1 MNYFIKNDEITLG
14 KSNPESIF
22 SLYIY
27 IYIYIYIY
35 KCHEFFHVKII
46 FSLEIYL

>member
-14 KSNPESIF
+14 KSNLESIF

-27 IYIYIYIY
+27 IYIYIYFSC
-35 KCHEFFHVKII
+35 KNNI
-46 FSLEIYL
+46 FS

>member
-14 KSNPESIF
+14 KSNLESIF

-27 IYIYIYIY
+27 IYIYIYI
-35 KCHEFFHVKII
+35 FHVKII